1 MATYLWIALG
11 SALGGMAR
19 YWMTLT
25 MAAVTGL
32 QFPWGTIAINILG
45 SFVIGFVAALTGS
58 EGRFDVPAD
67 ARLFVMT
74 GLCGGFTTFSAF
86 SLQTLDLARD
96 GRWMQAGANVAL
108 SVVLCLTA
116 VALGYAAAMAING
129 AAGLSLRRE

>member
-19 YWMTLT
+19 YWMTVT

-32 QFPWGTIAINILG
+32 QFPWGTIAINIIG
-45 SFVIGFVAALTGS
+45 SFVIGFVAALTGAQ
-58 EGRFDVPAD
+58 GRFDVPTD

-96 GRWMQAGANVAL
+96 GRWLQAGGNVGL
-108 SVVLCLTA
+108 SVILCLAA

-129 AAGLSLRRE
+129 TVSLSLRRE